1 MKKRKLNVKRITIL
15 VLAIIAIIASVVII
29 LKLTKPAN
37 EPKDPKII
45 SEINGYTLKEGA
57 SAYFKN
63 IFGELETELSKD
75 EVDENK
81 YAEIIS
87 KLFISDCFTLS
98 NKMNHNDIG
107 GVQFVYEQFQ
117 NDYISIARETLYNN
131 IENDI
136 YGNRKQELPTVKNVT
151 IKSFEEDTYEYG
163 ENEDPKAY
171 NVVAT
176 IEYDKDLGYPEEVSI
191 VIIHSNNK
199 LEVAKMN

>member
-1 MKKRKLNVKRITIL
+1 MKKRKLNIKRITIL
-15 VLAIIAIIASVVII
+15 VLTLVALMVAIFII
-29 LKLTKPAN
+29 LKMTKPAI
-37 EPKDPKII
+37 EPKDPKVI
-45 SEINGYTLKEGA
+45 SEINGYILKEGA

-63 IFGELETELSKD
+63 VFSELETELSKE
-75 EVDENK
+75 EVDEKK

-98 NKMNHNDIG
+98 NKMNHNDVG

-117 NDYISIARETLYNN
+117 NDYISIARETLYNS

-136 YGNRKQELPTVKNVT
+136 YGNRKQELPTVKNVV

-163 ENEDPKAY
+163 ETEDKKAY
-171 NVVAT
+171 IVVAT
-176 IEYDKDLGYPEEVSI
+176 IEYDKDLDYPEEVSL

-199 LEVAKMN
+199 LEIAKMD

>member
-1 MKKRKLNVKRITIL
+1 MKKRKLNVKRVTIL
-15 VLAIIAIIASVVII
+15 VLALIALIVAIVII
-29 LKLTKPAN
+29 LKMGKPTN

-57 SAYFKN
+57 SSYFKN
-63 IFGELETELSKD
+63 VFGELETELSKE

-98 NKMNHNDIG
+98 NKMNHNDVG

-117 NDYISIARETLYNN
+117 NDYISIARETLYNS

-136 YGNRKQELPTVKNVT
+136 YGNRKQELPTVKNVV

-163 ENEDPKAY
+163 ETEDKKAY
-171 NVVAT
+171 NVIAT
-176 IEYDKDLGYPEEVSI
+176 VEYEKDLGYPKEISL